1 MVLNRKA
8 ARKLLEEHGWTMTRG
23 GKHVVK
29 MTKPGRAANH
39 APAPQEPR
47 LSARTDQRY
56 PPSSAAQV
64 TTRLRRSPEAMEY
77 TALIHHE
84 DGTYWAE
91 VPELPGVF
99 ASGDS
104 VDELLAGLKEAVALY
119 LGDGE
124 TGTTELSEL
133 KLAVTA

>member
-1 MVLNRKA
+1 
-8 ARKLLEEHGWTMTRG
+8 
-23 GKHVVK
+23 
-29 MTKPGRAANH
+29 
-39 APAPQEPR
+39 
-47 LSARTDQRY
+47 
-56 PPSSAAQV
+56 
-64 TTRLRRSPEAMEY
+64 MEY
-77 TALIHHE
+77 TARIHHE

-104 VDELLAGLKEAVALY
+104 VDELLEGLKEAVALY

-124 TGTTELSEL
+124 NGTTELSEL